1 MEAWYPLL
9 ALFVACIASIYLI
22 AKGVEMLL
30 RCMDRTSSTR
40 ATDLLFGA
48 ILLIPGSA
56 LGILVYFWM
65 FPWIQQ
71 RP

>member
-22 AKGVEMLL
+22 AKGVEILL
-30 RCMDRTSSTR
+30 RGTDRTSPTR

-65 FPWIQQ
+65 FPWIPQ